1 MYLQEMPELCVC
13 GNSRAGGRANSESA
27 PTKLESPPQPPFTPL
42 PELERR
48 PMKGE

>member
-27 PTKLESPPQPPFTPL
+27 PTKLESPPQPPFTP
-42 PELERR
+42 R
-48 PMKGE
+48 PSWRGVQ